1 MTILTLNCF
10 EIIKMY
16 SHFVSYVRFCSTE
29 DQITNRATP
38 YCQYHA
44 CWCPGDLRSQGISRH
59 DTDPQSQNIL
69 SPASEE
75 LKPMIPKS
83 LQITS
88 MISAAKLLWIY
99 QNTWHRSPKKLS
111 LSLNNIILTLFNFSF
126 TSELEVKK
134 DCKCTQNQ
142 NMIKS
147 WWDIC
152 KAPEI

>member
-1 MTILTLNCF
+1 MEQPHTWHILYF
-10 EIIKMY
+10 
-16 SHFVSYVRFCSTE
+16 
-29 DQITNRATP
+29 
-38 YCQYHA
+38 QYLA

-134 DCKCTQNQ
+134 DCKCTQTKTWSNHDGISVKLLKF
-142 NMIKS
+142 NRLGWYSHIILYS
-147 WWDIC
+147 HEFSGIC
-152 KAPEI
+152 

>member
-1 MTILTLNCF
+1 
-10 EIIKMY
+10 
-16 SHFVSYVRFCSTE
+16 
-29 DQITNRATP
+29 
-38 YCQYHA
+38 
-44 CWCPGDLRSQGISRH
+44 
-59 DTDPQSQNIL
+59 
-69 SPASEE
+69 
-75 LKPMIPKS
+75 
-83 LQITS
+83 

-147 WWDIC
+147 RWDIY